1 MRTAGKR
8 KGRGAQRV
16 LSVWALL
23 ARGSIYKVA
32 MTIIAMGMAETALFY
47 GHLRSGSGYTL
58 ADTVDGSH
66 ISWGFLAGL
75 GLVFFI
81 LARTEGSM
89 EEKSRG
95 TMLRL
100 ALSPG
105 SIFLIKMI
113 YNMLCLILLFTA
125 QIWIA
130 VWLVGLYGREIP
142 EIYAPP
148 QRLFLAFY
156 RIEFL
161 HCLLPMAE
169 TGKWVRN
176 FLLLTTFS
184 MEAAGGMGK
193 KNYVPHILLYVL
205 AVSWF
210 VSPIGMRMEDVMCM
224 GVCVIVAAADGWRM
238 RKASVTAE

>member
-1 MRTAGKR
+1 MRTVGK
-8 KGRGAQRV
+8 KKSRGARRV

-32 MTIIAMGMAETALFY
+32 GVIIAMGLAETALFY
-47 GHLRSGSGYTL
+47 GHLRGGSGYTL
-58 ADTVDGSH
+58 AEAVYGSR
-66 ISWGFLAGL
+66 ISWVFLAGL
-75 GLVFFI
+75 GAVFFI
-81 LARTEGSM
+81 LARTEGIM
-89 EEKSRG
+89 DEKSRG

-113 YNMLCLILLFTA
+113 YNMLCLILFFTA
-125 QIWIA
+125 QIWLA
-130 VWLVGLYGREIP
+130 VLLVGVYGREIS

-193 KNYVPHILLYVL
+193 KNYVPHILLYIL
-205 AVSWF
+205 AVTWF

-224 GVCVIVAAADGWRM
+224 GVCAAVAAADGWRM
-238 RKASVTAE
+238 RKAAVPY